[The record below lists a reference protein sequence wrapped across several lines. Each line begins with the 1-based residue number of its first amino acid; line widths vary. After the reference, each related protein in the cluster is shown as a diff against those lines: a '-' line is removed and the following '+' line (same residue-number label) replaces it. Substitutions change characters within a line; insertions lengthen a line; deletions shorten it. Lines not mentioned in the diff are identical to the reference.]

1 MNLTIQQLS
10 DLFCHGNV
18 PDMFHQQDLS
28 ANGSNLSP
36 RHLSSPAW
44 SEVKVS
50 SQING
55 FYQGLFR
62 AQWCTRNRSSVDGN
76 ILREL
81 TGTSQT

>member
-1 MNLTIQQLS
+1 MNLIIQQLS
-10 DLFCHGNV
+10 DFFL
-18 PDMFHQQDLS
+18 PWERTDMFHQQDLS

-55 FYQGLFR
+55 FCQGLFR
-62 AQWCTRNRSSVDGN
+62 AQWCTRNRSSVDGD